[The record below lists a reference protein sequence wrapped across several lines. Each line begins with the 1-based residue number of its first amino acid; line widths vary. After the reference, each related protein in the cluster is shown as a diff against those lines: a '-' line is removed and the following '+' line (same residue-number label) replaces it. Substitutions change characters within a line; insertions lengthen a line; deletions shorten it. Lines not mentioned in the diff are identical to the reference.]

1 MCVNRRACLL
11 SCTLNRRVV
20 NAKKNNLFIVL
31 PHTPPTHNHSDHD
44 IRNDGI

>member
-20 NAKKNNLFIVL
+20 NAKNILFIVL